1 MVGTHW
7 QRVTESVITH
17 AIAMAVRG
25 RKMLLPGVILESM
38 EFDNSTRERRGEEE

>member
-1 MVGTHW
+1 MVGT

-17 AIAMAVRG
+17 AIAVRG

-38 EFDNSTRERRGEEE
+38 EFGNSTRERRGEEE